1 MRAITL
7 EGFDGGP
14 TLRDLPVPEPGAGE
28 VLVRVHASSVNG
40 MDAAVAS
47 GMLKGMMEYEFPVTL
62 GRDFAG
68 VVERVGSAVTR
79 YSLGDEVFGFIAK
92 PTLHDG
98 SWADF
103 IVLPEDMF
111 LARKP
116 EALSFVEAGALP
128 LAGVAALS
136 AVEAVNPSEGERVL
150 IVGACGGVGGYAVQL
165 AAGRGAHVIGTTTP
179 ADEPRLRDLGAAE
192 TIDFTQQDVVSVV
205 RGRYPDGVDVLIDVV
220 KGGDGFAANAGL
232 VRGGGRAASTVGA
245 ANAEELAERGVTA
258 TNVVALPEPAVLARL
273 AEIAD
278 AGGVTVTIQD
288 EYRLE
293 AAEDALR
300 AFADAGTR
308 GKLALAVR

>member
-1 MRAITL
+1 MHAITL
-7 EGFDGGP
+7 DGFDGQP
-14 TLRDLPVPEPGAGE
+14 TLHDLPVPEPGPTE

-40 MDAAVAS
+40 MDVAVAS

-68 VVERVGSAVTR
+68 SVERVGSGVTR
-79 YSLGDEVFGFIAK
+79 YSPGDEVFGFIAK

-98 SWADF
+98 SWAEY
-103 IVLPEDMF
+103 VLLPEDMF

-116 EALSFVEAGALP
+116 AALSFAEAGALP
-128 LAGVAALS
+128 LAGVAALT
-136 AVEAVNPSEGERVL
+136 AVEAVDPSENDRLL

-165 AAGRGAHVIGTTTP
+165 SAGRGAHVIGTTT
-179 ADEPRLRDLGAAE
+179 AEDERRLRDLGAAE
-192 TIDFTQQDVVSVV
+192 TIDFQRQDVASVV
-205 RGRYPDGVDVLIDVV
+205 RERYPAGIDALIDVV
-220 KGGDGFAANAGL
+220 KHGDGFAANAGL
-232 VRGGGRAASTVGA
+232 VRSGGRAASTLGA
-245 ANAEELAERGVTA
+245 ANVEELAERGVTA
-258 TNVVALPEPAVLARL
+258 TNVVASPEPDVLARL

-278 AGGVTVTIQD
+278 AGRLTVTIQD

-308 GKLALAVR
+308 GKVALAVG